1 MTDNMLYHALVLNLH
16 QPAGNLEHLLAHNA
30 PEARDILLAMD
41 RLPRT
46 LRDEQE
52 FGRVHVSLSGTLLET
67 LSNPEFQNQAGQ
79 VVDCATLLAQLGSQR
94 AIELLGTGYYHPV
107 LPLIPPA
114 DWEAHLKRW
123 QRSVRRLFPR
133 GAFQGFWPPEMGFC
147 MEMIPLL
154 RRCGY
159 EFVLVDSEHVQ
170 PATPMGWEELRYRPH
185 VARFGDDEIVVVV
198 RDRELSNA
206 QANGLDFD
214 GFLRE
219 VQARTQDC
227 QFTPL
232 VTTCCDGE
240 NGDWFRNAA
249 PGGNFWDAFYRPLL
263 DRVRTGTNNMIQPV
277 FIKDYLDRF
286 GVLGEVTVGPGAWNT
301 GWNDGRD
308 FVQWAST
315 PAQRNALTRV
325 DEISQAVQ
333 AALHNATHIGSR
345 NPELLD
351 LLEEAHWRVLRAET
365 SCNFFWGDAWVM
377 RCHADLDQAC
387 ECLERANACF
397 T

>member
-1 MTDNMLYHALVLNLH
+1 MTDNTLYHALVLNLH

-41 RLPRT
+41 RIPRA

-52 FGRVHVSLSGTLLET
+52 FGRIHVSLSGTLLET
-67 LSNPEFQNQAGQ
+67 LNNPEFQNQAGQ

-123 QRSVRRLFPR
+123 QRFARRLFPR
-133 GAFQGFWPPEMGFC
+133 SALQGFWPPEMGFC

-206 QANGLDFD
+206 QANGMDLD

-263 DRVRTGTNNMIQPV
+263 DQVRTGTNMIQPV

-315 PAQRNALTRV
+315 PAQRNALTRL

-345 NPELLD
+345 NPELLN

-397 T
+397 A